1 MRTKP
6 RPVGGTRLEL
16 MSEQPAPAP
25 IPNLPAPNSPAPTS
39 AAPRLSAPGPGA
51 IPPGSPLPAGLAEAL
66 KRDSAGLVAAI
77 VQQFDT
83 NEVLMLGWMDDE
95 ALHRTLTSG
104 RVTFYSRS
112 RQEYWRKG
120 DTSGHV
126 QWVKSLAMD
135 CDGDALLVRVDQVG
149 AACHTGTRTC
159 FDGRGLD
166 AVPGSAD

>member
-1 MRTKP
+1 
-6 RPVGGTRLEL
+6 

-25 IPNLPAPNSPAPTS
+25 VSET
-39 AAPRLSAPGPGA
+39 
-51 IPPGSPLPAGLAEAL
+51 PLPAGLAESL

-126 QWVKSLAMD
+126 QWVKSLALD

-159 FDGRGLD
+159 FDGRALD
-166 AVPGSAD
+166 AVVGNAD